1 MDLSFL
7 GLGDDGP
14 PPARRHGG
22 SGGGG
27 VGGGGALPP
36 AVDVE
41 PLEDYQCPITTEI
54 MIDPVVTTDG
64 FTYER
69 AAITQWFTASNMSPT
84 TGEPLASTLL
94 TPNLTARAAIRSLLQ
109 RRPQLAPPGYWGA
122 QAALGG
128 GGGAGGPGRGGR
140 AGGGGGVGRGG
151 RGLGAFGQLGGRG
164 FADV

>member
-7 GLGDDGP
+7 GLGDDEP
-14 PPARRHGG
+14 RARR
-22 SGGGG
+22 SG
-27 VGGGGALPP
+27 A
-36 AVDVE
+36 AAAAAAADYE
-41 PLEDYQCPITTEI
+41 PLEDYQCPITTEV

-69 AAITQWFTASNMSPT
+69 AAIAQWFTTSNMSPS

-94 TPNLTARAAIRSLLQ
+94 TPNLTARSAIRSLLQ
-109 RRPQLAPPGYWGA
+109 RRPHLAPPGYWGA

-128 GGGAGGPGRGGR
+128 AVPGGRGGGR
-140 AGGGGGVGRGG
+140 GGGGGGAGRGG
-151 RGLGAFGQLGGRG
+151 RGLGVFGQLGGRG